1 MTRKM
6 KLKLAIDFL
15 MTILLLLL
23 MAYQITGEVFH
34 EWLGAGM
41 LVLFLLHNI
50 LNIRWYK
57 NLCKGRY
64 KPLRI
69 LQTVVNSAVL
79 IAILSLAYSGI
90 VMSRHVFSFLPIN
103 SGMALARVMHLAGSY
118 WGFVLMSIHLGLH
131 WKMVVSLFGRL
142 SGGKNRG
149 IFIWIFRFLSVLTAG
164 YGATCFYRLNI
175 LSYMFL
181 KVEFAFLDYGKSA
194 FTVFSEYLAIM
205 GFLVFI
211 TYYLAK
217 VIERSSVKISK
228 RKENGDEKI

>member
-1 MTRKM
+1 MMTVV
-6 KLKLAIDFL
+6 
-15 MTILLLLL
+15 LLLL
-23 MAYQITGEVFH
+23 MAYQITGEVLH

-41 LVLFLLHNI
+41 LVLFLIHNI

-57 NLCKGRY
+57 NLYKGRY

-69 LQTVVNSAVL
+69 LQTVVNLSVL
-79 IAILSLAYSGI
+79 IAILLLAYSGI

-131 WKMVVSLFGRL
+131 WKMVVSLFSRFSERKRKGVIWVLRSL
-142 SGGKNRG
+142 AF
-149 IFIWIFRFLSVLTAG
+149 FIAG
-164 YGATCFYRLNI
+164 YGVLCFYRLNI

-194 FTVFSEYLAIM
+194 SAVFSEYIAMM
-205 GFLVFI
+205 GSWVFI
-211 TYYLAK
+211 TYYG
-217 VIERSSVKISK
+217 VKML
-228 RKENGDEKI
+228 EKIVIKSKQR